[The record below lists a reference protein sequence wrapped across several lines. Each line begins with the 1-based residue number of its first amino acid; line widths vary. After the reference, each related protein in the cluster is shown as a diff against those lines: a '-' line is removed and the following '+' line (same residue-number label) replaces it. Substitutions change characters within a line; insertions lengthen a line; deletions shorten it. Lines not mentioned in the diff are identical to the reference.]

1 MASVITRAVR
11 SNLQGWLVIGVCFIA
26 LGTVFSA
33 RTSLGLMMPF
43 WEADPGW
50 SRSLASSAGSMV
62 LILMAVSS
70 PVAGLLIDR
79 FGPGIVCFSGLLFA
93 GVGML
98 ATSTGSDS
106 WQLFVFYSLLV
117 GIGSGAVAMPMVSAV
132 AARYF
137 TANQG
142 LAGAIG
148 FSGATGGQLLAVPTL
163 GVLVTAIGWRGTYVA
178 LGSTILAIAVVAFFA
193 FRGDRAVDGGAG
205 AGQARAPRP
214 APEPLTARL
223 RFLFTNRTFV
233 LLLAGFTICG
243 FTTAGVIEV
252 HFMPYAAYCGFLPT
266 ESANAYGVHGAGNL
280 VGIVLSGFLADRL
293 HRPRLLAGMYFLR
306 STLFVLLLFVA
317 GSLPLLFLFTAL
329 FGLLNFATLPV
340 IANLVVTNVGV
351 RVIGLAMGLIFA
363 GHWLGAAIGSF
374 LGGQIYAAMA
384 RYDWVWLIALGLAVL
399 AGLLTLGVPE
409 SRNATP
415 VSPASPEP
423 VAA

>member
-1 MASVITRAVR
+1 MASVVARAVR
-11 SNLQGWLVIGVCFIA
+11 SNPYGWTAIGVCFIA
-26 LGTVFSA
+26 LCTVFSA

-50 SRSLASSAGSMV
+50 SRSLVSTAGSMV

-70 PVAGLLIDR
+70 PVAGLMIDR
-79 FGPGIVCFSGLLFA
+79 FGPRMVCFGGLVLA
-93 GVGML
+93 GAGML
-98 ATSTGSDS
+98 LTSGAGAD
-106 WQLFVFYSLLV
+106 WQLFTFYSLLV
-117 GIGSGAVAMPMVSAV
+117 GLGSGAVAMPMVSAV

-142 LAGAIG
+142 LASAVG

-163 GVLVTAIGWRGTYVA
+163 GVLVTAIGWRGTYVT
-178 LGSTILAIAVVAFFA
+178 LGATILVISVIAYLALRGEPFA
-193 FRGDRAVDGGAG
+193 GGDA
-205 AGQARAPRP
+205 AGQRAMPRP
-214 APEPLTARL
+214 APEPLAARL
-223 RFLFTNRTFV
+223 RFLFTNRTFA

-266 ESANAYGVHGAGNL
+266 ESATAYGVHGAGNL
-280 VGIVLSGFLADRL
+280 VGVILSGFLADRM
-293 HRPRLLAGMYFLR
+293 HRPRLLAGIYFVR

-340 IANLVVTNVGV
+340 IANLVATNVGV
-351 RVIGLAMGLIFA
+351 RVIGLALGLIFA

-384 RYDWVWLIALGLAVL
+384 RYDWVWIIALGLAVL

-415 VSPASPEP
+415 VAPAPPEP

>member
-1 MASVITRAVR
+1 MASVITRTVR
-11 SNLQGWLVIGVCFIA
+11 SNPYGWTVIAVCFVA
-26 LGTVFSA
+26 LCTVFSA

-43 WEADPGW
+43 WEVDPGW
-50 SRSLASSAGSMV
+50 SRSLAASAGSMV

-70 PVAGLLIDR
+70 PIAGLLIDR
-79 FGPGIVCFSGLLFA
+79 FGPGVVCFGGLLFA
-93 GVGML
+93 GVGLL
-98 ATSTGSDS
+98 ATSTGGDA

-117 GIGSGAVAMPMVSAV
+117 GVGSGAVAMPMVSAV

-137 TANQG
+137 TVNQG
-142 LAGAIG
+142 LANGIG

-178 LGSTILAIAVVAFFA
+178 LGSTILAIAIVAFFA
-193 FRGDRAVDGGAG
+193 FRGDRAADGVRP
-205 AGQARAPRP
+205 ARRA
-214 APEPLTARL
+214 APEPLAARL

-266 ESANAYGVHGAGNL
+266 ESATAYGVHGAGNL
-280 VGIVLSGFLADRL
+280 VGVILSGFLADRM
-293 HRPRLLAGMYFLR
+293 HRPRLLAGIYFVR

-340 IANLVVTNVGV
+340 IANLVATNVGV

-384 RYDWVWLIALGLAVL
+384 RYDWVWIIALGLAVL

-415 VSPASPEP
+415 AAPPQP